1 MCVVKVRHKNGYLNL
16 VELAQKAKNMCKY
29 LQSGT
34 YFRFEKYLKYFRM
47 FLFFFLNTAKPSA
60 ATRCIQTMQT
70 VPCG

>member
-1 MCVVKVRHKNGYLNL
+1 MYVVKVRHKNGYLNL

-47 FLFFFLNTAKPSA
+47 FFF
-60 ATRCIQTMQT
+60 
-70 VPCG
+70 